1 MKSLFFFKLIA
12 ILEKDINI
20 SRSPSVEASSIL
32 NGFLNKNP
40 VDRLGCRI
48 QTGFADITNHP
59 FFKTLDWEMVSILL
73 EKCDHTFF
81 ISITNYNRATAG
93 EETSGTALRASFE
106 FKP

>member
-1 MKSLFFFKLIA
+1 
-12 ILEKDINI
+12 
-20 SRSPSVEASSIL
+20 L
-32 NGFLNKNP
+32 NGFLNKDP
-40 VDRLGCRI
+40 LVRLGCRI

-73 EKCDHTFF
+73 ERFDRTFF
-81 ISITNYNRATAG
+81 IFNLYHTTAG